1 MIQANKVMTTVVA
14 EVLRK
19 APLSDEK
26 VTLAWRLAVGPAI
39 AKATTVRLVS
49 DGTLHVKSD
58 TPAWLDAVRKSNSLI
73 HLRMGDLL
81 GENVVKRLEF
91 R

>member
-1 MIQANKVMTTVVA
+1 MVPVSAIVPAAMA
-14 EVLRK
+14 EVIRK

-26 VTLAWRLAVGPAI
+26 VTFAWRLAVGQSI
-39 AKATTVRLVS
+39 AKSTTVRL
-49 DGTLHVKSD
+49 DGQGTLHVKAE
-58 TPAWLDAVRKSNSLI
+58 TPAWLAAIRKSTSLI